1 MISPRNLSQ
10 SNPKKVL
17 ITVAGYSRRVSG
29 LYLRPNS
36 ADVLFVFGHGAGAGM
51 GHPFMESISQKLAK
65 RGVATL
71 RYQFSYM
78 EQGGKRPDARPL
90 LLATVRSAVEAAR
103 ALDASM
109 PLFAGGKSMGGRM
122 ASLTAAEEPLSGV
135 KGIIFLGFLFIPP
148 DRRPRK
154 EHITSRLLMFRCFF
168 CKEPATNLL
177 T

>member
-1 MISPRNLSQ
+1 
-10 SNPKKVL
+10 
-17 ITVAGYSRRVSG
+17 
-29 LYLRPNS
+29 
-36 ADVLFVFGHGAGAGM
+36 
-51 GHPFMESISQKLAK
+51 MESISQKLAK